1 MTEAEA
7 TAPAPPALEA
17 QILTTLAALGNDAAL
32 LLDASRELVWAS
44 PNSAHLLAR
53 QLPLGQ
59 AIPVPLTPG
68 TPLAQIVDDPR
79 AGEVVGQ
86 ALASREVARA
96 EISQDGWRR
105 VMRAVAAPLRS
116 AADEPVVLLILSD
129 ITHERRLSRAHQDLI
144 VNLSHD
150 LRTPLASL
158 SLLAETL
165 NGEARDDPV
174 ASKLFAQRMAAEAER
189 LHELV
194 SGLLDL
200 ARLEA
205 GAEQA
210 QLQLVD
216 LAALAFRVTA
226 GLAPQAKGQDLSL
239 KVTGDPTWAK
249 ADPIRLERALTNVID
264 NAIKFTGP
272 KGQVTVAVSL
282 VRSCP
287 TILVRDTG
295 AGISPQALPHI
306 FDRFYTADRARS
318 GPGSGLGLTI
328 ARQAVELQG
337 GQISVRSHPG
347 AGTVVEIRL
356 CPPDAGTAAA
366 VV

>member
-1 MTEAEA
+1 MTEAG
-7 TAPAPPALEA
+7 PLGPPALEA
-17 QILTTLAALGNDAAL
+17 EVMRALASLGSDAAMVF
-32 LLDASRELVWAS
+32 DASRKLVWAS
-44 PNSAHLLAR
+44 PNSAPLLAR
-53 QLPLGQ
+53 QLPLGH
-59 AIPVPLTPG
+59 ALAVLLSPG
-68 TPLAQIVDDPR
+68 TPLARIVDDPR
-79 AGEVVGQ
+79 AAEVIGQ
-86 ALASREVARA
+86 ALTSGQVTRA

-105 VMRAVAAPLRS
+105 VLRAVAAPIE
-116 AADEPVVLLILSD
+116 AEGNEPVALLILTD

-144 VNLSHD
+144 ANLSHD

-174 ASKLFAQRMAAEAER
+174 ASRVFTQRMAAEAER
-189 LHELV
+189 LHGLV

-210 QLQLVD
+210 QLQLVELLG
-216 LAALAFRVTA
+216 LASRVTT
-226 GLAPQAKGQDLSL
+226 GLAPQARGRHLTL
-239 KVTGDPTWAK
+239 EVGGEPTWAK
-249 ADPIRLERALTNVID
+249 ADPGRLERALANVVD
-264 NAIKFTGP
+264 NAIKFTDTDG
-272 KGQVTVAVSL
+272 KVSVTVGTGS
-282 VRSCP
+282 SCP
-287 TILVRDTG
+287 TISVRDTG

-306 FDRFYTADRARS
+306 FDRFYTGDRSRS

-337 GQISVRSHPG
+337 GQINVRSHPG
-347 AGTVVEIRL
+347 SGTVVEIRL
-356 CPPDAGTAAA
+356 CPPDLGAAPE

>member
-1 MTEAEA
+1 MTEAEVLTPTPELLGA
-7 TAPAPPALEA
+7 E
-17 QILTTLAALGNDAAL
+17 ILATLASLGNDAAL
-32 LLDASRELVWAS
+32 LLDAGRALLWAS

-59 AIPVPLTPG
+59 AVPVPLRPG
-68 TPLAQIVDDPR
+68 TPLALIVDDPR
-79 AGEVVGQ
+79 AGEVVGD
-86 ALASREVARA
+86 ALANQQVTRA

-105 VMRAVAAPLRS
+105 VLRAVAAPIGTS
-116 AADEPVVLLILSD
+116 STEPVVLLILSD

-174 ASKLFAQRMAAEAER
+174 ATKVFAERMAAEAER

-216 LAALAFRVTA
+216 LAALASRVTA
-226 GLAPQAKGQDLSL
+226 GLAPQAHGHDLTL
-239 KVTGDPTWAK
+239 EVTGGPTWAK
-249 ADPIRLERALTNVID
+249 ADPVRLERALANVID
-264 NAIKFTGP
+264 NAIKFTDP
-272 KGQVTVAVSL
+272 KGKVTVAVATI
-282 VRSCP
+282 RSCP
-287 TILVRDTG
+287 MISVRDTG

-306 FDRFYTADRARS
+306 FDRFYTGDRARS

-337 GQISVRSHPG
+337 GQITVRSHPG

-356 CPPDAGTAAA
+356 CPPDAGTAPA

>member
-1 MTEAEA
+1 MTPAGEA
-7 TAPAPPALEA
+7 APSPPSLAAEVLG
-17 QILTTLAALGNDAAL
+17 TLASLGSDAAL
-32 LLDASRELVWAS
+32 LLDAGRELIWAS

-59 AIPVPLTPG
+59 AIAVPLTPG
-68 TPLAQIVDDPR
+68 TPLARIVDDPR
-79 AGEVVGQ
+79 AAEVIGE
-86 ALASREVARA
+86 ALTNDRVTRA

-105 VMRAVAAPLRS
+105 VLRAVAAPIR
-116 AADEPVVLLILSD
+116 AEGGEPAVLLILSD

-174 ASKLFAQRMAAEAER
+174 ASRVFAERIAAEAER
-189 LHELV
+189 LHGLV

-210 QLQLVD
+210 QLELVD
-216 LAALAFRVTA
+216 LMALASRVTT
-226 GLAPQAKGQDLSL
+226 GLSPQAHGRRLDLEVS
-239 KVTGDPTWAK
+239 GEPTWAQ
-249 ADPIRLERALTNVID
+249 ADPVRLERALANVID
-264 NAIKFTGP
+264 NAIKFTGSNG
-272 KGQVTVAVSL
+272 KVTVTVGTL
-282 VRSCP
+282 HSCP
-287 TILVRDTG
+287 TISVRDTG
-295 AGISPQALPHI
+295 SGISPQALPHI
-306 FDRFYTADRARS
+306 FDRFYTGDRARS

-356 CPPDAGTAAA
+356 CPPNGGTAAA